1 MMKTTALSTV
11 AALLCASAAH
21 AQTTPARPAGQTPAA
36 APAAAPQV
44 RPSAA
49 PTNPGPVIAGVC
61 VMDSQGAISGSAA
74 GRAAAARMQS
84 LTQQVRAE
92 LTTEGNA
99 ITTEDRAIRALPE
112 AQRGARVTALQTR
125 VNTFQQTG
133 AVREEELRRTQAQ
146 ALNRIVQALEP
157 VVLQLY
163 VQRGCGLMVD
173 RGSVIYANPAM
184 DLTTQAVQ
192 ALDRA
197 LPTLTFDRV
206 RLPAQAAAQPA
217 QTTPARPR

>member
-1 MMKTTALSTV
+1 MMKTTILCTA
-11 AALLCASAAH
+11 AALLCASAAYAH
-21 AQTTPARPAGQTPAA
+21 TTPARPAAQAPA
-36 APAAAPQV
+36 AAAPQV
-44 RPSAA
+44 RPQAA
-49 PTNPGPVIAGVC
+49 PTNPGPVIPGVC
-61 VMDSQGAISGSAA
+61 VMDSQAAISGSAA
-74 GRAAAARMQS
+74 GRAAAARMQT

-99 ITTEDRAIRALPE
+99 ISTEDRAIRALPE
-112 AQRGARVTALQTR
+112 AQRTARISALQTR

-133 AVREEELRRTQAQ
+133 AVREEELRRTQGQ

-184 DLTTQAVQ
+184 DVTQQAVQ
-192 ALDRA
+192 ALGRA
-197 LPTLTFDRV
+197 VPTITFDRV
-206 RLPAQAAAQPA
+206 GLPAQTAAQPA
-217 QTTPARPR
+217 AGAPR